1 MDSLFRDLFQ
11 DKRYAAELN
20 MALLVDKSITEKDV
34 NIDSLQII
42 DEEEAAKAVAFKV
55 KGHSVLTLAEND
67 EIRGDMP
74 ALMFIHYT
82 KVLDRDHHAQI
93 FYGNTPLKLEMPVH
107 CVFYFGDEDLEP
119 ESEMIIGKKCG
130 GFYFGITVYNANKI
144 EQIPELR
151 ECKSLLEYRRLVD
164 TFKYYSKILWTAEDV
179 ADATIK
185 KCLAQGIL
193 DDYLVA
199 NKDKVKTIMKDH
211 YAEN

>member
-20 MALLVDKSITEKDV
+20 KALLEDKSITEKDV
-34 NIDSLQII
+34 TIDSLQLI
-42 DEEEAAKAVAFKV
+42 DEEESSKAVAFNT
-55 KGHSVLTLAEND
+55 KGHSVLVLAEID
-67 EIRGDMP
+67 EIRGDIP

-82 KVLDRDHHAQI
+82 KVLDRDHHVQI
-93 FYGNTPLKLEMPVH
+93 FYGNTPLKLERPVH
-107 CVFYFGDEDLEP
+107 CVFYFGDEALEP
-119 ESEMIIGKKCG
+119 ESEMIIGKKG
-130 GFYFGITVYNANKI
+130 GEFYFGIVVYNANKI

-151 ECKSLLEYRRLVD
+151 ECKSLLEYRKLVD

-179 ADATIK
+179 SDATIK

-193 DDYLVA
+193 EDYLVA
-199 NKDKVKTIMKDH
+199 NKDKVKTILEDH